1 MSAFCIRKHLPGI
14 GGNMLLID
22 QQVSAADILQIRLLI
37 ERHDP
42 LGLVGREVGVVFPE
56 RAAQTRQRQSVRG
69 LPLACAAVVDVVAVV
84 ADGDDA
90 CAVGVKNHPIIKSA
104 LRL

>member
-1 MSAFCIRKHLPGI
+1 MGAFCIRKHLPGI

-42 LGLVGREVGVVFPE
+42 LGLVGRKVGVVFPE
-56 RAAQTRQRQSVRG
+56 HAT
-69 LPLACAAVVDVVAVV
+69 
-84 ADGDDA
+84 
-90 CAVGVKNHPIIKSA
+90 
-104 LRL
+104 